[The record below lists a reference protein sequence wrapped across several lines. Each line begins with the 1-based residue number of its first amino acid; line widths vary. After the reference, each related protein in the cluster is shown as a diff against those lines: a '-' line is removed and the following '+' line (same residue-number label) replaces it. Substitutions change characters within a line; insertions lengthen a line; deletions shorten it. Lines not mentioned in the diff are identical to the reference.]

1 MLCPRFGFN
10 DQAKKSSAHLIA
22 YRRNVVQIGQRWH
35 LMAPSQG
42 SARASAV
49 CSEKRGILFN
59 PPSAKV
65 RETSEHP
72 VGSQLSCTTR

>member
-10 DQAKKSSAHLIA
+10 DQAKKSSAHLID

-42 SARASAV
+42 SARASAF

-59 PPSAKV
+59 PPPAKLG
-65 RETSEHP
+65 ETSEHP